1 MCLNHPQVTPQ
12 QWKNLPGNLSLV
24 PKRLGTATLGE
35 YTTLNHVLSK
45 WLGREEYA
53 KKKNLKNT
61 FCTTT
66 KSKTVS

>member
-1 MCLNHPQVTPQ
+1 MRLNHPQVTPQ

-24 PKRLGTATLGE
+24 PKRGTAALGE

-53 KKKNLKNT
+53 KKK
-61 FCTTT
+61 
-66 KSKTVS
+66 KSEKYFLYYY